1 MAHQKAPRPEPLK
14 KGEKSGKIGVRE
26 VKERM
31 NGQQSFTD
39 IEYTN
44 RKRATKREVFLKR
57 MNAIV
62 PWDEWVEIVKPY
74 YPSGKRG
81 RQPKEIEQMLR
92 MVMLQM
98 WFNLSDEGVED
109 AIYDSYAMK
118 SFMGINFSAGEQ
130 VPDATTLCKFRK
142 LLNDNGLQRS
152 FFAQVQEM
160 LAKEGKQVTGGT
172 IVDATIIN
180 APESTKNKERRRDPE
195 MAFTRKNAKLYFGMR
210 AHIGVDPCYG
220 FVNNVVSTA
229 ANVAECKVA
238 PKLLRPDDKVV
249 YGDAGYLKMDKY
261 VEDGIKRA
269 YRINR
274 QAGTFKRHYND
285 SLSWKFEHEIER
297 RKSRVRRIV
306 EFAFHIAKDIFG
318 WRKLRYKGI
327 YKNDCFAQL
336 LFACVNLY
344 NLAIG

>member
-1 MAHQKAPRPEPLK
+1 MHQKAPRPEPLK

-31 NGQQSFTD
+31 NGQQSFMD
-39 IEYTN
+39 IEYTS

-81 RQPKEIEQMLR
+81 RRPKEIEQMLR

-98 WFNLSDEGVED
+98 WFNLSDEGVEE

-118 SFMGINFSAGEQ
+118 SFMGTNFSAGEQ

-160 LAKEGKQVTGGT
+160 LAKEGKLVTGGT

>member
-1 MAHQKAPRPEPLK
+1 M
-14 KGEKSGKIGVRE
+14 
-26 VKERM
+26 KERM

-81 RQPKEIEQMLR
+81 RRPKEIEQMLR

-130 VPDATTLCKFRK
+130 VQDATTLCKFRK
-142 LLNDNGLQRS
+142 LHNDNGLQRS

-160 LAKEGKQVTGGT
+160 LAKEGKLVTGGT
-172 IVDATIIN
+172 IVDAPIIN

-249 YGDAGYLKMDKY
+249 YGDAGYLKMDRY

-297 RKSRVRRIV
+297 RKSRCFSLFSCFYSVVPSGEPFYTLYSICLSHGS
-306 EFAFHIAKDIFG
+306 ASI
-318 WRKLRYKGI
+318 WRGL
-327 YKNDCFAQL
+327 
-336 LFACVNLY
+336 
-344 NLAIG
+344 

>member
-1 MAHQKAPRPEPLK
+1 M
-14 KGEKSGKIGVRE
+14 
-26 VKERM
+26 KERM

-81 RQPKEIEQMLR
+81 RRPKEIEQMLR
-92 MVMLQM
+92 IVMLQM
-98 WFNLSDEGVED
+98 WFNLSDEEVEE

-118 SFMGINFSAGEQ
+118 SFMGTNFSAGEQ

-160 LAKEGKQVTGGT
+160 LAKEGKLVTGGT

-180 APESTKNKERRRDPE
+180 APESTKNKER
-195 MAFTRKNAKLYFGMR
+195 
-210 AHIGVDPCYG
+210 
-220 FVNNVVSTA
+220 
-229 ANVAECKVA
+229 
-238 PKLLRPDDKVV
+238 
-249 YGDAGYLKMDKY
+249 
-261 VEDGIKRA
+261 
-269 YRINR
+269 
-274 QAGTFKRHYND
+274 
-285 SLSWKFEHEIER
+285 
-297 RKSRVRRIV
+297 
-306 EFAFHIAKDIFG
+306 
-318 WRKLRYKGI
+318 
-327 YKNDCFAQL
+327 
-336 LFACVNLY
+336 
-344 NLAIG
+344 